1 MRLKLNKD
9 LRMVLIL
16 GGISSIIWIVFRGP
30 IIHPDSWSYIAAIDS
45 VFNGVPDWF
54 RTPVY
59 PTFLAL
65 LKWVFGENL
74 YLWATIVIQH
84 LVFLCSVVCLFR
96 LCQKAINSDTIS
108 FWITLFYAVY
118 PYISSLN
125 SYIVTESFSISG
137 TVFLLFLALRLKE
150 NGMWK
155 DALLLMTQLAFLLLL
170 KPALVY
176 LVPLLIVLWVYTF
189 FMEGKRKSA
198 LLGIAGVIVAGFCLV
213 SYMQVFKK
221 QYGVFSAS
229 VVSTLN
235 NYHIART
242 YGLLKPELIENPAV
256 RADLEKSIE
265 INGECPKDIYLL
277 YNEAVQMVQDH
288 SMQTIGH
295 EVSICMRYSP
305 INSLKALI
313 FRLYSSADDP
323 LLVKGIDASQWGH
336 LLCFHISTLYLFL
349 LIYTILLVLWFIR
362 RRSIPWFTALIYMVG
377 VSQIIV
383 SVIAAQWD
391 WGRLLLP
398 ALPAYLLMI
407 GQVCQIITIKSLHSL
422 EFV

>member
-1 MRLKLNKD
+1 M
-9 LRMVLIL
+9 
-16 GGISSIIWIVFRGP
+16 
-30 IIHPDSWSYIAAIDS
+30 AAAET
-45 VFNGVPDWF
+45 VFNGIPDWF

-59 PTFLAL
+59 PTLLAS
-65 LKWVFGENL
+65 LKWIFGEGL
-74 YLWATIVIQH
+74 YLWAAIIIQH
-84 LVFLCSVVCLFR
+84 LVFLCSVVCLYR
-96 LCQKAINSDTIS
+96 ICQIAIPNDSIS
-108 FWITLFYAVY
+108 FWITFFYAVY

-137 TVFLLFLALRLKE
+137 SIFLIYLAQRLKE
-150 NGMWK
+150 EGKWR
-155 DALLLMTQLAFLLLL
+155 DALLFALQLVVLLLL
-170 KPALVY
+170 KPAVVY
-176 LVPLLIVLWVYTF
+176 LVPLFIVLWGYTF
-189 FMEGKRKSA
+189 FIKGKKRNA
-198 LLGIAGVIVAGFCLV
+198 LLGVAGVIIAGLCLV
-213 SYMQVFKK
+213 FYMQAFKK
-221 QYGVFSAS
+221 QYGVFSTS

-242 YGLLKPELIENPAV
+242 YGLLKPELIEDPAV

-295 EVSICMRYSP
+295 EVSSCMRYSP
-305 INSLKALI
+305 LNSLKALI
-313 FRLYSSADDP
+313 SRLYSSADDP

-336 LLCFHISTLYLFL
+336 LFCFHISTLYLFL
-349 LIYTILLVLWFIR
+349 VIYTILLILWFVR
-362 RRSIPWFTALIYMVG
+362 LRSIPWLTALIYMVG
-377 VSQIIV
+377 VSQIVV

-407 GQVCQIITIKSLHSL
+407 GQVCQLITIKNLDSLQ
-422 EFV
+422 FV

>member
-1 MRLKLNKD
+1 MAAAET
-9 LRMVLIL
+9 
-16 GGISSIIWIVFRGP
+16 VFRGT
-30 IIHPDSWSYIAAIDS
+30 
-45 VFNGVPDWF
+45 PDWF

-59 PTFLAL
+59 PAFLAS
-65 LKWVFGENL
+65 LKWIFGEGL
-74 YLWATIVIQH
+74 YLWAAIIIQH
-84 LVFLCSVVCLFR
+84 LVFLCSVVCLYR
-96 LCQKAINSDTIS
+96 ICQKVIPNDSIS
-108 FWITLFYAVY
+108 FWITFFYAVY

-150 NGMWK
+150 YGMWK
-155 DALLLMTQLAFLLLL
+155 DALLSMFQLAFLLLL

-176 LVPLLIVLWVYTF
+176 LVPLLIVLWGYTF
-189 FMEGKRKSA
+189 FIKGKRRNA
-198 LLGIAGVIVAGFCLV
+198 LLGIAGVIIAGLCLV
-213 SYMQVFKK
+213 SYMQAFKK
-221 QYGVFSAS
+221 HYGVFSTS

-242 YGLLKPELIENPAV
+242 YGLLKPELIEDPSV

-295 EVSICMRYSP
+295 VVSTCMRYSP
-305 INSLKALI
+305 MNSLKALI
-313 FRLYSSADDP
+313 SRLYSSADDP

-349 LIYTILLVLWFIR
+349 LIYTILLVLWFVR
-362 RRSIPWFTALIYMVG
+362 HRSIPWFTALIYMVG
-377 VSQIIV
+377 ISQIIV

-407 GQVCQIITIKSLHSL
+407 GQICQLITIKSLHSL